1 MRKNKELTTEQKLWF
16 NQSAFCDSCP
26 ARAVYR
32 VIFSFGELDFCN
44 HHYVKHEF
52 ELTCVAQHT
61 LSKLDENGEET
72 I

>member
-1 MRKNKELTTEQKLWF
+1 MSKNKELTIEQKLWF
-16 NQSAFCDSCP
+16 NQITLCDSCS

-61 LSKLDENGEET
+61 LAKLDENGEET

>member
-1 MRKNKELTTEQKLWF
+1 MSKNKELTSEQKLWF
-16 NQSAFCDSCP
+16 NQSALCDSCS

-44 HHYVKHEF
+44 HHYIKYEF
-52 ELTCVAQHT
+52 ELTCAAQHT
-61 LSKLDENGEET
+61 LSKLDENGEEA